1 MTTLYDVIGAGA
13 DDDAEA
19 VKNAFR
25 KAVKA
30 THPDLHVA
38 DPHSA
43 ERFRQ
48 VVCANAILS
57 DPDQRAVYDHF
68 LAFERWQAAGPPSA
82 TCEPHE
88 TGHIRS
94 GPALDL
100 WTALDMPR
108 TAGSPHRPGGRSLSP
123 ET

>member
-68 LAFERWQAAGPPSA
+68 LAFERWQEHCMFKRGLVVDTLRNLAVDAFAVVLLAAFLAAGYLIFMQVAKSSSSILA
-82 TCEPHE
+82 
-88 TGHIRS
+88 
-94 GPALDL
+94 
-100 WTALDMPR
+100 
-108 TAGSPHRPGGRSLSP
+108 
-123 ET
+123 